1 MSIKR
6 DFNTEAPS
14 WENPVRIKLASDVS
28 SAILKTVPLSASM
41 DVLDFG
47 CGTGLIASHLAR
59 HVRSVA
65 GADTSEGMLQAL
77 RDKRLHNVKEVHL
90 KRLDGSDLAGEYD
103 LIISSMTLHHVENI
117 RGLLGNF
124 YRVLRPGGSIA
135 IADLDKEGGLFHD
148 NHDGVSH
155 HGFEREQF
163 KQSLAK
169 AGFSAVSDTTA
180 AEMTKPGADGV
191 VRSFPIFLIVGTKSV
206 ACSATFQGKSSC

>member
-1 MSIKR
+1 MDIKR

-14 WENPVRIKLASDVS
+14 WENPVRIKLAGDVS
-28 SAILKTVPLSASM
+28 SAILKTVPLSESM

-47 CGTGLIASHLAR
+47 CGTGLIASHFAR
-59 HVRSVA
+59 HVRSVT
-65 GADTSEGMLQAL
+65 GADTSQGMLQVL
-77 RDKRLHNVKEVHL
+77 HDKGLHNVKRTHL

-103 LIISSMTLHHVENI
+103 LIVSSMTLHHVENI
-117 RGLLGNF
+117 SGLLGNF

-148 NHDGVSH
+148 NHDGVFH

-163 KQSLAK
+163 KQFLAK

-191 VRSFPIFLIVGTKSV
+191 GRSFSVFLVVGIKSGECQIFEIE
-206 ACSATFQGKSSC
+206 